1 MILQFIGQTLKPVFH
16 VREKSVD
23 YVESRLSP
31 LKLQNKDLPTFQK
44 KKKNSKIFWGEIWAR
59 QTKAVSLLKDFSDPL
74 VS

>member
-16 VREKSVD
+16 VRGKSVD

-44 KKKNSKIFWGEIWAR
+44 KKTVKYFGGKSGQDR
-59 QTKAVSLLKDFSDPL
+59 LKQFL
-74 VS
+74 Y